1 MLMCVMKFENK
12 AMIFKATLRAICA
25 IILASTT
32 VWAQTESES
41 LSLGVPL
48 NLPKIGEPYLGEKF
62 GDWSLKCIRTE
73 DGNDPCEM
81 TQLLLNDQGQPMSE
95 VSLFRIH
102 EGKGAVA
109 GANIIV
115 PLETLLTT
123 PMIVTFEEGTRKQYP
138 YTFCN
143 AIGCVARIGL
153 TETEIDLMKKGAV
166 AQITVVHIS
175 RPKQPIT
182 FDMSLKGFTKAY
194 GRASVIGG

>member
-1 MLMCVMKFENK
+1 
-12 AMIFKATLRAICA
+12 MIFKATLKAICA
-25 IILASTT
+25 IILSSTT
-32 VWAQTESES
+32 AWAQSEAES

-48 NLPKIGEPYLGEKF
+48 NLPKIGETYLGEKF

>member
-1 MLMCVMKFENK
+1 
-12 AMIFKATLRAICA
+12 MILV
-25 IILASTT
+25 STT
-32 VWAQTESES
+32 ALAQTESDN
-41 LSLGVPL
+41 LSLGAPL
-48 NLPKIGEPYLGEKF
+48 NLPNIGEPYLGEKF
-62 GDWSLKCIRTE
+62 GDWSLQCIRTE

-95 VSLFRIH
+95 VSLFRIP
-102 EGKGAVA
+102 EGPGAVA

-115 PLETLLTT
+115 PLETLLTS
-123 PMIVTFEEGTRKQYP
+123 PMIIAFNEGTRKQYP

-153 TETEIDLMKKGAV
+153 TETEIDLMKKGVA

-175 RPKQPIT
+175 RPNQPIT

-194 GRASVIGG
+194 GKTSVIGG

>member
-1 MLMCVMKFENK
+1 
-12 AMIFKATLRAICA
+12 MIFKATLKAICA
-25 IILASTT
+25 IILSNTT
-32 VWAQTESES
+32 AWAQSEAES
-41 LSLGVPL
+41 LSLGIPL

-81 TQLLLNDQGQPMSE
+81 IQLLLNDQGQPMSE

-123 PMIVTFEEGTRKQYP
+123 PMIVAFEEGTRKQYP

-166 AQITVVHIS
+166 ARITVVHIS

-194 GRASVIGG
+194 GRTSVIGG

>member
-1 MLMCVMKFENK
+1 MLTLVGEFEVI
-12 AMIFKATLRAICA
+12 AMIFKATLKLICA
-25 IILASTT
+25 IILANTAA
-32 VWAQTESES
+32 WAQSESDS

-62 GDWSLKCIRTE
+62 GDWSLKCIRTK

-123 PMIVTFEEGTRKQYP
+123 PMIIAFEEGVLKQYP

-143 AIGCVARIGL
+143 AVGCVARIGL
-153 TETEIDLMKKGAV
+153 TETEIGLMKKGAV
-166 AQITVVHIS
+166 AKITVAHIS

-194 GRASVIGG
+194 SRASVIGR

>member
-1 MLMCVMKFENK
+1 MLMLVMKFERT
-12 AMIFKATLRAICA
+12 AMIFKATLRAVFA

-32 VWAQTESES
+32 AWAQSESES

-81 TQLLLNDQGQPMSE
+81 TQLLLNDQGHPMSE
-95 VSLFRIH
+95 VSLFRIN
-102 EGKGAVA
+102 EAEGAVA

-123 PMIVTFEEGTRKQYP
+123 PMIVAYDEETRKQYP

-143 AIGCVARIGL
+143 SVGCVARIGL
-153 TETEIDLMKKGAV
+153 TESEIDLMKIGAV
-166 AQITVVHIS
+166 AKITVVHIS
-175 RPKQPIT
+175 RP
-182 FDMSLKGFTKAY
+182 
-194 GRASVIGG
+194 

>member
-1 MLMCVMKFENK
+1 MLMLVMKFERK
-12 AMIFKATLRAICA
+12 AMIFKATLRAVSA

-32 VWAQTESES
+32 AWAQSESES

-48 NLPKIGEPYLGEKF
+48 NPPKIGEPYLGEKF
-62 GDWSLKCIRTE
+62 GDWSLKCIRTK

-81 TQLLLNDQGQPMSE
+81 TQLLLNDQGNPMSE
-95 VSLFRIH
+95 VSLFKIN
-102 EGKGAVA
+102 EAEGAVA

-123 PMIVTFEEGTRKQYP
+123 PMIVAYDEETRKQYP

-143 AIGCVARIGL
+143 SVGCVARIGL
-153 TETEIDLMKKGAV
+153 TESEIDLMKIGAV
-166 AQITVVHIS
+166 AKITVVHIS

-182 FDMSLKGFTKAY
+182 FHMSLNGFTKAY
-194 GRASVIGG
+194 SRASVIGG

>member
-1 MLMCVMKFENK
+1 MLTLVGEFEVI
-12 AMIFKATLRAICA
+12 AMIFKATLKVICA
-25 IILASTT
+25 IILANTAA
-32 VWAQTESES
+32 WAQSESDS

-62 GDWSLKCIRTE
+62 GDWSLKCIRTK

-123 PMIVTFEEGTRKQYP
+123 PMIIAFEEGVLKQYP

-143 AIGCVARIGL
+143 AVGCVARIGL
-153 TETEIDLMKKGAV
+153 TETEIGLMKKGAV
-166 AQITVVHIS
+166 AKITVVHIS

-194 GRASVIGG
+194 SRASVIGR